1 MIYVTPRNFGQLF
14 FFHEAIFF
22 CYSYTN
28 LGRSRLPDF
37 SVFFSRPDIV
47 ANTASISRSVASGRV
62 AFSAGTTL
70 VGNGV

>member
-37 SVFFSRPDIV
+37 SVIFSQPDFFTSS
-47 ANTASISRSVASGRV
+47 ASIGRQAASGRL
-62 AFSAGTTL
+62 AFSTGIAL
-70 VGNGV
+70 IGNGV